1 MKNPFKELTKFEACL
16 WSISTAIVILSFIL
30 SPQKDIMTLIASV
43 VGTTSL
49 IFIAKGLVIGQVL
62 MVFFSLL
69 YGVISYFSQYYGEMI
84 TYLGMSM
91 PMAMLSVVS
100 WIKHPYKNTKQVQIN
115 RMTRKQVLI
124 MVALTIVVTGAF
136 YFVLRKLNTSSL
148 IVSTVSIA
156 TSFLAVYMCFM
167 RSPYYALGYALNDI
181 VLIVLWV
188 IASIKEVS
196 NMPMILCF
204 LTFLAN
210 DIYGFVSWRRM
221 QNQQNI

>member
-1 MKNPFKELTKFEACL
+1 
-16 WSISTAIVILSFIL
+16 
-30 SPQKDIMTLIASV
+30 MTLIASV